1 MTLDISN
8 YNNSVR
14 SNNQSLKYRRFT
26 PLGCKDIGKRKSKF
40 VVKTEILSS
49 KKALIANVFSENFL
63 IKNKVHWKKLIKIN

>member
-1 MTLDISN
+1 M
-8 YNNSVR
+8 
-14 SNNQSLKYRRFT
+14 KYRWFT
-26 PLGCKDIGKRKSKF
+26 PSGCEDIGKRKSEF